1 MCQALSWMC
10 SQLFCHVSP
19 TIARQSRLISTSL
32 LCRVTLLGSPSP
44 GQPGSTAG
52 HPAVSL
58 PPCSMACS
66 LWGDCFESHETHDIE
81 VRWVGE
87 GHMLRILS
95 GAQAGWWDQGRQED
109 TLYLGVPYCWE
120 HSSVQAGCTCRT
132 SGLCTRASCP
142 LLADV
147 RGMSLG

>member
-1 MCQALSWMC
+1 MSQALSWMC
-10 SQLFCHVSP
+10 SQMFCHVSP
-19 TIARQSRLISTSL
+19 TVARQSRLISTP

-58 PPCSMACS
+58 SPCSMACS
-66 LWGDCFESHETHDIE
+66 LRGDCFESNKTHDIE

-87 GHMLRILS
+87 GHTLRILS
-95 GAQAGWWDQGRQED
+95 GTQAGWWDQGRQED
-109 TLYLGVPYCWE
+109 TWYVDVPCWRE
-120 HSSVQAGCTCRT
+120 HSSVQAGRTCRT

-142 LLADV
+142 LLADEC
-147 RGMSLG
+147 GMSLG